1 MSKAWDTFKEQNE
14 KRMTKLGKIHDL
26 EFGGTV
32 TGRWKSGPG
41 FPPPFESNRPK
52 ANLDFAKPESERCV
66 HALLDLDLAKIERRI
81 VAILPA
87 EAFDACESNTPSFFE
102 PSQPKAANVRQKKR
116 AFVPIYGPKDKS
128 GHRRVVGVRE
138 INPNAKP

>member
-1 MSKAWDTFKEQNE
+1 M
-14 KRMTKLGKIHDL
+14 GKVYDL

-52 ANLDFAKPESERCV
+52 VNIDFAKPEGDRQV
-66 HALLDLDLAKIERRI
+66 TALMDMDLAKLERRI
-81 VAILPA
+81 VAILPK
-87 EAFDACESNTPSFFE
+87 EAHDACKSNTPGFFE
-102 PSQPKAANVRQKKR
+102 PGQPQAANVRQKKR
-116 AFVPIYGPKDKS
+116 AFIPIYGPRDKS

-138 INPNAKP
+138 INPNARP